1 MDDKTN
7 HMSIND
13 LEKLISEKLEDSEA
27 LGDNIVATIYEKA
40 EEIAEKVITVND
52 KRKINWDKKLDD
64 ILTSKITGYPIMLLL
79 LGVVFWITI
88 EGANYPS
95 QLLANI
101 LFGFEDKLTSLFMY
115 INAPDWLHGLLILG
129 MYRTL
134 AWVVSVMLPPMAIF
148 FPLFTLLEDLGYLPR
163 IAFNLDNAFRK
174 AGTHGKQALTMS
186 MGFGCNAAGII
197 ACRIIDSPR
206 ERLIAMI
213 TNNFVP
219 CNGRFPTLIAIST
232 IFFGGLG
239 VISGGYSSIFASLS
253 VVSMILIGIIVTL
266 IVSKL
271 LSSTVLKGVPS
282 SFSLE
287 LPSYRK
293 PQIGKILIRSLLD
306 RTLFV
311 LGRAVM
317 VAAPA
322 GAITW
327 LFANI
332 MIGDTS
338 LLNLC
343 AGFLQPFGEL
353 IGLDGFI
360 LMAFIL
366 GLPANE
372 IVLPILIMSYM
383 SQGAMLEFDNLQ
395 ALRNLLV
402 DNGWTW
408 VTGLNFMLFSLLHFP
423 CATTL
428 LTIRRESSGLKWP
441 VFTLLLTTGIAIA
454 VTFTIKTIFTII
466 GLV

>member
-1 MDDKTN
+1 MDYKTDI
-7 HMSIND
+7 SINN
-13 LEKLISEKLEDSEA
+13 LEEFISKKIKNNES
-27 LGDNIVATIYEKA
+27 LGDSIVATIYEKA
-40 EEIAEKVITVND
+40 ENIANLVVSVND

-64 ILTSKITGYPIMLLL
+64 ILTSKLTGYPIMLLL
-79 LGVVFWITI
+79 LGIVFWITI

-95 QLLANI
+95 QLLANV
-101 LFGFEDKLTSLFMY
+101 LFGFEDKLSSFFIY
-115 INAPDWLHGLLILG
+115 VNAPNWLHGILILG

-134 AWVVSVMLPPMAIF
+134 AWVVAVMLPPMAIF

-163 IAFNLDNAFRK
+163 VAFNLDNAFRK
-174 AGTHGKQALTMS
+174 AGTHGKQSLTMS
-186 MGFGCNAAGII
+186 MGFGCNAAGIV

-239 VISGGYSSIFASLS
+239 IIGERSSSILATLS
-253 VVSMILIGIIVTL
+253 VVFMILIGIIVTL
-266 IVSKL
+266 IVSRL
-271 LSSTVLKGVPS
+271 LSSTILKGVPS
-282 SFSLE
+282 SFTLE
-287 LPSYRK
+287 LPPYRK
-293 PQIGKILIRSLLD
+293 PQIGKILVRSLLD

-311 LGRAVM
+311 LGRAII

-338 LLNLC
+338 LLNLS
-343 AGFLQPFGEL
+343 AGFLQPFGKL
-353 IGLDGFI
+353 LGLDGFI

-383 SQGAMLEFDNLQ
+383 SQGAMLEFDNLHT
-395 ALRNLLV
+395 LKNLLI

-428 LTIRRESSGLKWP
+428 LTMRKESNGIKWP
-441 VFTLLLTTGIAIA
+441 LFTLVLTTGVAIA
-454 VTFTIKTIFTII
+454 VTLAIRILFTILGIA
-466 GLV
+466 

>member
-1 MDDKTN
+1 M
-7 HMSIND
+7 
-13 LEKLISEKLEDSEA
+13 EKLIFEKIEDSEA

-40 EEIAEKVITVND
+40 EEIAKEVVTVND

-95 QLLANI
+95 QLLGNI
-101 LFGFEDKLTSLFMY
+101 LFGFEDKLSSLFMY
-115 INAPDWLHGLLILG
+115 INAPDWLHGILILG

-134 AWVVSVMLPPMAIF
+134 AWVISVMLPPMAIF

-239 VISGGYSSIFASLS
+239 VVSGGYSSIFASLS
-253 VVSMILIGIIVTL
+253 VVFMILIGIIVTL
-266 IVSKL
+266 LVSKL

-287 LPSYRK
+287 LPPYRK
-293 PQIGKILIRSLLD
+293 PQVGKILIRSLLD

-311 LGRAVM
+311 LGRAII

-332 MIGDTS
+332 MVGDTS

-343 AGFLQPFGEL
+343 AGFLQPFGKL

-383 SQGAMLEFDNLQ
+383 SQGAMIEFDNLQ
-395 ALRNLLV
+395 ALKNLLV

-428 LTIRRESSGLKWP
+428 LTMRKESNGLKWP
-441 VFTLLLTTGIAIA
+441 VFTLLLTTVIAIV
-454 VTFTIKTIFTII
+454 VTFTIKTVFTII

>member
-1 MDDKTN
+1 MYDKTGLTN
-7 HMSIND
+7 NLDELMSKKIR
-13 LEKLISEKLEDSEA
+13 DSEA
-27 LGDNIVATIYEKA
+27 LGDSIVSTIYEKA
-40 EEIAEKVITVND
+40 EDIAKEVVIVND
-52 KRKINWDKKLDD
+52 KRRVNWDKKLDD
-64 ILTSKITGYPIMLLL
+64 ILTSKLTGYPIMLLL
-79 LGVVFWITI
+79 LGIVFWITI

-95 QLLANI
+95 QLLADI
-101 LFGFEDKLTSLFMY
+101 LFGFEDKLSSFFVYL
-115 INAPDWLHGLLILG
+115 NAPEWLHGILILG

-134 AWVVSVMLPPMAIF
+134 AWVVAVMLPPMAIF

-232 IFFGGLG
+232 IFFGSLGLAG
-239 VISGGYSSIFASLS
+239 AKYSSILATLS
-253 VVSMILIGIIVTL
+253 VVFMILAGIIVTL
-266 IVSKL
+266 VVSKL

-287 LPSYRK
+287 LPPYRK

-311 LGRAVM
+311 LGRAII

-332 MIGDTS
+332 MVGDTS

-343 AGFLQPFGEL
+343 AGFLQPFGKL

-372 IVLPILIMSYM
+372 IVLPILIMSYLTK
-383 SQGAMLEFDNLQ
+383 GAMIEFDNLQ
-395 ALRNLLV
+395 TLKSLLI

-428 LTIRRESSGLKWP
+428 LTMRKESNGLKWP
-441 VFTLLLTTGIAIA
+441 AFTLLLTTGIAIV
-454 VTFTIKTIFTII
+454 VTFTIKTIFTAI